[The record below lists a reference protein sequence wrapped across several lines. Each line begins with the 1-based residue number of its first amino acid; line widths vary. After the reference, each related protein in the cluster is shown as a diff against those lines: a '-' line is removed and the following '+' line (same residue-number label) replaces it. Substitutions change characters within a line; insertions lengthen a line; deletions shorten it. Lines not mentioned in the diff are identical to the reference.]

1 MGNKQTAV
9 EWLLD
14 QLEKEEYLGTF
25 CTPEC
30 WPKEEQKMRAIIEK
44 AKAMEKQQI
53 LDAINA
59 TIFDDDIDAYE
70 YFTETYE

>member
-1 MGNKQTAV
+1 
-9 EWLLD
+9 
-14 QLEKEEYLGTF
+14 
-25 CTPEC
+25 
-30 WPKEEQKMRAIIEK
+30 MRAIIEK